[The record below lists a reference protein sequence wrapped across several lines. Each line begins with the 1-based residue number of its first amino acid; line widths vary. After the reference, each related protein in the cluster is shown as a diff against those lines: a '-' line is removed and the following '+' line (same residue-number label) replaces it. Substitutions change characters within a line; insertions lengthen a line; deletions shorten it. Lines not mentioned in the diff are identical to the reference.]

1 MMREKISY
9 FLEVVFMLSQFSFQ
23 NYKCF
28 KNEAFLDFM
37 AESITDNASSI
48 IIDKIDKEK
57 FLPVISIY
65 GPNGGGKSTVLEAL
79 RFLRAFILQK
89 ILPSQIDNNDIKEE
103 IPKLIK
109 MLESGMKEKFHKF
122 DPKYKDLPTQFDI
135 LFRTGNKEYKYQLS
149 LLHNVILEENL
160 YMKVIGE
167 PDATI
172 IFERT
177 ENDCYLGE
185 SLTGIAVEK
194 LKNTMPILSHISINY
209 NIEVIDEVVSWL
221 MKINFVDY
229 DNPMKERQ
237 ILLPK
242 TKARQKQFF
251 DLLCKMDINIS
262 DFRIEKD
269 LNGDVTNIYTIHKFE
284 NGKSYE
290 ILFEEESSGTRKLF
304 SCLAEIL
311 DCLREGN
318 LMIADEL
325 DAKLHPKL
333 LRYIIELFTDPKSNK
348 KGAQLLLTSHD
359 ISTMIPEVFR
369 RDEIWFCALNPE
381 NASKL
386 YSLIAFRKENGQPP
400 RKDEVYGKQY
410 LEGRYGADPYIRRI
424 LDWGAL

>member
-1 MMREKISY
+1 
-9 FLEVVFMLSQFSFQ
+9 MLCQFSFQ

-48 IIDKIDKEK
+48 IVDKIDSEK

-79 RFLRAFILQK
+79 GFLRTFILQK
-89 ILPSQIDNNDIKEE
+89 IIPSQIDNKDIKEE
-103 IPKLIK
+103 IPKLMK
-109 MLESGMKEKFHKF
+109 MLEFGMKEKFHRF
-122 DPKYKDLPTQFDI
+122 DPQYKDLPIKFDV
-135 LFRTGNKEYKYQLS
+135 LFRAGSKEYKYQLS
-149 LLHNVILEENL
+149 LLHNVIVEENL
-160 YMKVIGE
+160 YMRIIGE
-167 PDATI
+167 RDATI
-172 IFERT
+172 IFERS
-177 ENDCYLGE
+177 EDDRYLGE
-185 SLTGIAVEK
+185 SLNGITVEK
-194 LKNTMPILSHISINY
+194 LKNTMPLLSHISINY
-209 NIEVIDEVVSWL
+209 DIEVINDVVSWF
-221 MKINFVDY
+221 MNINVVDY
-229 DNPMKERQ
+229 DNPRKERR
-237 ILLPK
+237 ILMPK
-242 TKARQKQFF
+242 TKARQQQIFE
-251 DLLCKMDINIS
+251 LLRKMDINIS

-269 LNGDVTNIYTIHKFE
+269 IDGNVTNVYTIHAFE
-284 NGKSYE
+284 NGKSFE

-304 SCLAEIL
+304 SCLAAIL
-311 DCLREGN
+311 DCLRDGN
-318 LMIADEL
+318 LMVADEL

-333 LRYIIELFTDPKSNK
+333 LRYLIELFTDPKSNK

-386 YSLIAFRKENGQPP
+386 YSLIAFRKENGQSP

-424 LDWGAL
+424 LDWGGHYNEPQAIKSK

>member
-1 MMREKISY
+1 
-9 FLEVVFMLSQFSFQ
+9 MLCQFSFQ

-37 AESITDNASSI
+37 AESITDNATSI
-48 IIDKIDKEK
+48 IVDKIDGEK

-79 RFLRAFILQK
+79 GFLRTFILQK
-89 ILPSQIDNNDIKEE
+89 VLPSQIDNKDIKEE
-103 IPKLIK
+103 IPKLMK
-109 MLESGMKEKFHKF
+109 MLEYGMKEKYHKF
-122 DPKYKDLPTQFDI
+122 DPKCKDIPTKFDI
-135 LFRTGNKEYKYQLS
+135 LFRTDNKEYRYQLS
-149 LLHNVILEENL
+149 LLHNEILEENL
-160 YMKVIGE
+160 YMQEIGK

-177 ENDCYLGE
+177 EADCYLGE
-185 SLTGIAVEK
+185 SLRGIAVEK
-194 LKNTMPILSHISINY
+194 LKNTMPLLSHISVNY
-209 NIEVIDEVVSWL
+209 NIEVIDVVVFWFIHI
-221 MKINFVDY
+221 KFVDY
-229 DNPMKERQ
+229 DNPMQDRQ
-237 ILLPK
+237 ILIPK
-242 TKARQKQFF
+242 TKAKQQKLFE
-251 DLLCKMDINIS
+251 LLRKMDINIS

-269 LNGDVTNIYTIHKFE
+269 LNGNVANIYTKHTLE
-284 NGKSYE
+284 DGKSYE
-290 ILFEEESSGTRKLF
+290 VLFEEESSGTRKVF
-304 SCLAEIL
+304 SCLSGIL

-318 LMIADEL
+318 LMVADEL

-333 LRYIIELFTDPKSNK
+333 LRYIIELFTDSKSNK

-359 ISTMIPEVFR
+359 ISTMIPEVYR
-369 RDEIWFCALNPE
+369 RDEIWFCALNPD

-424 LDWGAL
+424 LDWGSVQ

>member
-1 MMREKISY
+1 
-9 FLEVVFMLSQFSFQ
+9 MLCQFSFQ

-28 KNEAFLDFM
+28 KDEAFLDFM
-37 AESITDNASSI
+37 AESITDNASCI
-48 IIDKIDKEK
+48 IVDKIDGEK

-79 RFLRAFILQK
+79 GFLRTFLLLK
-89 ILPSQIDNNDIKEE
+89 IFPSQIDNRDIKEK
-103 IPKLIK
+103 IPTLFK
-109 MLESGMKEKFHKF
+109 MLEFGIKEKFHKF
-122 DPKYKDLPTQFDI
+122 DPKYKDLPTKFDV
-135 LFRTGNKEYKYQLS
+135 LFRTGNNEYKYQLS
-149 LLHNVILEENL
+149 LLHNVIFEENL
-160 YMKVIGE
+160 YMKKIGE
-167 PDATI
+167 HDATI
-172 IFERT
+172 IFEH
-177 ENDCYLGE
+177 EEDDYYLGE

-194 LKNTMPILSHISINY
+194 LKNTMPLLSHISVNY
-209 NIEVIDEVVSWL
+209 NIKEIDDVVSWF
-221 MKINFVDY
+221 MNINFVDY
-229 DNPMKERQ
+229 DNPNKEQR
-237 ILLPK
+237 ILIPK
-242 TKARQKQFF
+242 TKARQQKLFE
-251 DLLCKMDINIS
+251 LLRKMDINIS
-262 DFRIEKD
+262 DFRVEKD
-269 LNGDVTNIYTIHKFE
+269 INGNVTDIYTIHTFE

-290 ILFEEESSGTRKLF
+290 ILFGEESSGTRKLF

-318 LMIADEL
+318 LMVADEL

-333 LRYIIELFTDPKSNK
+333 LRYIIQLFTDPKSNK

-386 YSLIAFRKENGQPP
+386 YSLIAFRKENGQQP

>member
-1 MMREKISY
+1 
-9 FLEVVFMLSQFSFQ
+9 MLCQFSFQ

-28 KNEAFLDFM
+28 KNEAFLDLV
-37 AESITDNASSI
+37 AESITDNVDSVI
-48 IIDKIDKEK
+48 VDKIDGEK
-57 FLPVISIY
+57 LLPVISIY

-79 RFLRAFILQK
+79 GFLRAFIFQK

-103 IPKLIK
+103 LPKLMK
-109 MLESGMKEKFHKF
+109 MLIGSGMKEKYHKF
-122 DPKYKDLPTQFDI
+122 DPKCKDLPTKFDI
-135 LFRTGNKEYKYQLS
+135 LFRTGDKEYKYQLS
-149 LLHNVILEENL
+149 LLQNEIIEENL
-160 YMKVIGE
+160 YMRIIGK
-167 PDATI
+167 PDAVI
-172 IFERT
+172 IFERAKD
-177 ENDCYLGE
+177 DCYLGE
-185 SLTGIAVEK
+185 SLQGIAVEK
-194 LKNTMPILSHISINY
+194 LKNTMPLISHISVNY
-209 NIEVIDEVVSWL
+209 DIKIIDDVVSWFSH
-221 MKINFVDY
+221 ISVVDY
-229 DNPMKERQ
+229 DNPLKERQ

-242 TKARQKQFF
+242 TKARQQRLFGI
-251 DLLCKMDINIS
+251 LCEMDINIS

-269 LNGDVTNIYTIHKFE
+269 VDGNVINIYTKHTLE

-318 LMIADEL
+318 LMVADEL

-333 LRYIIELFTDPKSNK
+333 LRYIIELFTNPKTNK

-359 ISTMIPEVFR
+359 ITTMIPEVYR

-400 RKDEVYGKQY
+400 RKDETYGKQY
-410 LEGRYGADPYIRRI
+410 LEGRYGADPYICRI
-424 LDWGAL
+424 LDWGSTH